1 MTATVVWITGATRG
15 LGAGLVRTCPYEGAR
30 IINASRSAHPDL
42 ENIRFDLGEPST
54 WSALRESF
62 DKVLDGFTGKRAIFV
77 HNALF
82 DGSTGYAGEMD
93 ERLYY
98 RDVIGNSAAPL
109 VLADWFLRAVGP
121 SSGYESGILL
131 MSSAAA
137 RMPIEGHSVYG
148 AAKAGVE
155 HWVRAVRRERARRG
169 TGPWVVAVRPGMVDS
184 ATTRREAEL
193 DPAVYPMA
201 PHLAAAFAAGEA
213 LTPDDAAR
221 DIWAAMP
228 PPPDTSVLLF
238 GAPPSGAMIGK
249 SASAASAVETG
260 R

>member
-1 MTATVVWITGATRG
+1 MSDTVVWITGATRG
-15 LGAGLVRTCPYEGAR
+15 LGAGLVRTCPYPGAR
-30 IINASRSAHPDL
+30 IINASRSAHPGI
-42 ENIRFDLGEPST
+42 ENIRFDLGDPAG
-54 WSALRESF
+54 WSALRRSF
-62 DKVLDGFTGKRAIFV
+62 EEVLQNFSGKRALFV

-82 DGSTGYAGEMD
+82 DGATGYAGEMD
-93 ERLYY
+93 EDLYY

-121 SSGYESGILL
+121 GYESGIVL

-137 RMPIEGHSVYG
+137 RMPVEGHSVYC

-155 HWVRAVRRERARRG
+155 QWVRVVRRERARRG

-201 PHLAAAFAAGEA
+201 PHLAAAFEAGEA
-213 LTPDDAAR
+213 ITADDAAR

-228 PPPDTSVLLF
+228 PPADTSVLLF
-238 GAPPSGAMIGK
+238 GSPPSGALDRTGAK
-249 SASAASAVETG
+249 ANSSTSADM
-260 R
+260 

>member
-1 MTATVVWITGATRG
+1 MTDTVVWITGATRG
-15 LGAGLVRTCPYEGAR
+15 LGAGLARTCPYPQAR
-30 IINASRSAHPDL
+30 IINASRSPHPDF
-42 ENIRFDLGEPST
+42 ENIRFDLGDPSS
-54 WSALRESF
+54 WSALRASF
-62 DKVLDGFTGKRAIFV
+62 DEVLNGFTGKRAIFV

-82 DGSTGYAGEMD
+82 EGSTGYAGEMD
-93 ERLYY
+93 EDLYY
-98 RDVIGNSAAPL
+98 RDVIGNAAAPL
-109 VLADWFLRAVGP
+109 VFADWFLRAVRP
-121 SSGYESGILL
+121 GYESGILL

-155 HWVRAVRRERARRG
+155 QWVRVVRRERATRG

-201 PHLAAAFAAGEA
+201 VHLGAAFEAGEA
-213 LTPDDAAR
+213 LSPDDAAR

-238 GAPPSGAMIGK
+238 GAPPSGVLAAGSADP
-249 SASAASAVETG
+249 SASVESG
-260 R
+260 S